1 MTLEDGTKL
10 EGLVTAAST
19 ATTLGASIVVTEN
32 IDLSKADVV
41 VEAVPALALVGS
53 AEANGANYT
62 FTFNRPVAKKSG
74 FVEGTDVTTDGAGTI
89 SGVEIEGTKVT
100 VILSEAL
107 ASGKKVE
114 LIVGALVDAEYA
126 ANATTAAAT
135 YTAP

>member
-1 MTLEDGTKL
+1 MVRKRGPRSHQGQRGNGFHNNISLAQVNVLRNHNGSAQGGRGRGGGHE
-10 EGLVTAAST
+10 AFQ
-19 ATTLGASIVVTEN
+19 LGAVFQGHGN
-32 IDLSKADVV
+32 
-41 VEAVPALALVGS
+41 LV
-53 AEANGANYT
+53 
-62 FTFNRPVAKKSG
+62 
-74 FVEGTDVTTDGAGTI
+74 
-89 SGVEIEGTKVT
+89 EGTKVT